1 MYTKLVPK
9 TVHYISF
16 TKFIWNYLYL
26 LMICIMYLDSST
38 KAFSATLKPSISRV
52 TLSKNAS
59 LALAISL

>member
-16 TKFIWNYLYL
+16 IKFIWNYLYL
-26 LMICIMYLDSST
+26 LMICIMYLEST

-59 LALAISL
+59 WTLGISL